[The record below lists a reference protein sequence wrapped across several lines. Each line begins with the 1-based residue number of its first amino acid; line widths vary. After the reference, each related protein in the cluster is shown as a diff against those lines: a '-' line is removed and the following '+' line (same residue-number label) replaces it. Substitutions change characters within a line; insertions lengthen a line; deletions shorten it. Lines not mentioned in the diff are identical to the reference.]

1 MVTISCGVKQ
11 FTNIE
16 SIMLDKDGTL
26 ENSPN
31 FSQKLAHE
39 RASLIESYIKKDIRE
54 SLLKAWG
61 IRDNIFD
68 LTGLMAVG
76 SREENAIVA
85 AAYVAQRGYSWSEA
99 RQIVDR
105 AFEQAHKHCTKTPES
120 SPLFPGVR
128 EMLETFTEAGLKLGI
143 ISADSTPEIAAFIQR
158 YQLSEYIQLILGSDF
173 NFRKPDPQLFLE
185 ACKMLQVSPSQ
196 TLMIGD
202 SVGDIK
208 MAQGAG
214 AAGTIGISWSESLT
228 GHLGTADLE
237 IRDLKEI
244 KIFD

>member
-105 AFEQAHKHCTKTPES
+105 AFEQAHKH
-120 SPLFPGVR
+120 
-128 EMLETFTEAGLKLGI
+128 
-143 ISADSTPEIAAFIQR
+143 
-158 YQLSEYIQLILGSDF
+158 
-173 NFRKPDPQLFLE
+173 
-185 ACKMLQVSPSQ
+185 
-196 TLMIGD
+196 
-202 SVGDIK
+202 
-208 MAQGAG
+208 
-214 AAGTIGISWSESLT
+214 
-228 GHLGTADLE
+228 
-237 IRDLKEI
+237 
-244 KIFD
+244 